1 MDLDQIITAFK
12 RNGFAVTCFETT
24 EEATGYLCSCLH
36 GRSIGFGDS
45 QTLWQ
50 MKLYERLCADNQVTD
65 PMHPDL
71 GKEFNQTG
79 MECLTTEI
87 FITSV
92 NALSQTGEL
101 VNIDGTGN
109 RVAGSLFG
117 HQTVYFVA
125 GINKLAPT
133 LADAIWRARNIA
145 APRNAKRLGKATPCA
160 KKGDQCYDC
169 NSPERICNGMIIHH
183 KKMSGME
190 MELILIQQELGF

>member
-1 MDLDQIITAFK
+1 MELEQAVAAFE
-12 RNGFAVTCFETT
+12 RNGFTVSCFETA
-24 EEATGYLCSCLH
+24 EEAAGYLCGCLH

-45 QTLWQ
+45 LTFRQ
-50 MKLYERLCADNQVTD
+50 MNLYERLCTDNQVTD
-65 PMHPDL
+65 PMHPDSE
-71 GKEFNQTG
+71 KDFNQTA

-117 HQTVYFVA
+117 HKTVYFVA

-133 LADAIWRARNIA
+133 LADAVWRARNIA
-145 APRNAKRLGKATPCA
+145 APRNAKRLKKATPCA
-160 KKGDQCYDC
+160 KKGDRCYDC
-169 NSPERICNGMIIHH
+169 DSPERICNGMIIHH

-190 MELILIQQELGF
+190 MELIFIQQELGF